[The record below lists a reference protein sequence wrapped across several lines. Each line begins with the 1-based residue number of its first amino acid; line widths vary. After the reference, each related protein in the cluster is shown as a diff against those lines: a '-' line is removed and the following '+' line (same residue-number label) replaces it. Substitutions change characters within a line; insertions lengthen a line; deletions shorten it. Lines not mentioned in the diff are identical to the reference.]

1 MSQSN
6 SVAPDVNPSAA
17 SALASE
23 AKNRTSTLEPQF
35 YCALALPL
43 SNADLKSRVAGL
55 AILVPPISAAEDLDS
70 DKPLEPAA
78 VTDNMGS
85 ESTSVELNDKVQRLN
100 ALLAQE
106 GQQPQLSLGALPQH
120 KAVTHTQPVERTGK
134 PQLLLCQLPA
144 HAQVSPS
151 FLWQQKIDPYNLR
164 HGLTTVEFLQAS
176 DYCLQP
182 RSAQDVLISFAL
194 RHYTVLNAMALQNY
208 RLPNVLT
215 RFNYVL
221 DIKTALF
228 TCVYFGQRQ
237 DLWQSVARNTW
248 RNLTRAAEALD
259 FDFGQVNLE
268 NPASPAGQAY
278 QADQEGQAAPVPALD
293 STGGAAERA
302 PVQFQPRR
310 RVAALSY
317 VYLHLWHIEPKIMAF
332 LQHSWA
338 QRLKFVASHQ
348 YMVSLDEK
356 DQLCLLRVL
365 GYDLKL
371 RLLKAISSNGH
382 EIKLVVVNLDLAPL
396 LAPTSILTP
405 SRQQALGFDLQ
416 FEMQRLDQADLQ
428 ALGIE
433 QWPPQQDSESEFYKE
448 LSDIKAGMTSLGV
461 DLSQED
467 SEAETDAAEEEEEE
481 EVAVDATAKP
491 KRKRVSKKTSSK
503 VDAADAT
510 TAETTAKVTKARKSK
525 KSAVLEPE
533 SDAASAP
540 APKRKRSSKKAADAA
555 ASAAAAA
562 ASAELL
568 PAEGL
573 LIPEAQDTSA
583 ASDKP
588 KSTRRK
594 SAAKAE
600 EPKKDAKAT
609 KAAKA
614 TSTAAKAKGKKTK
627 SQPEQAT
634 SNEESLLEQKGEK
647 SFPEL
652 IDSIRHELK
661 SFDPKSPEAQEPET
675 TEEPASSL
683 LEQDKKQKS
692 EEEFSNLTDS
702 LRSALQSFEPESS
715 AANEAEVVP
724 ATDDTTTQVAA
735 VSSDDVTETV
745 VPSVEQGEAQLNDA
759 TFSSLMDSL
768 ILASKGVEA
777 NEAIAHD
784 QETATNDGATAALAA
799 PAPAPAMADDSV
811 SAEASDIAPVAPEE
825 PADFAES
832 TAAPA
837 ALAETAPA
845 DGAENALTSETVMAI
860 DPAVQAE
867 AAPVATAAEAAPVAT
882 AAAVAAP
889 EAVSAVAAA
898 PVRAHVDEQALLS
911 AEGQH
916 KLYSVVDR
924 MAAAANVVDYA
935 AQAAAEIAAQNIPV
949 SSNEICSQA
958 QGVFKLQELPFY
970 HRYWLTVAAGHVDT
984 WWELHELL
992 ADESLG
998 AAETNDSDA
1007 SPVSKGQLASA
1018 KVLALLQEQLQYQG
1032 AWGAQALCY
1041 LYENLRMQMDEE
1053 SRRRYEQYAHRLQKA
1068 HAAGISAE
1076 IDRLYGNLAEKDV
1089 FGQRLLERIAAV
1101 LLS

>member
-120 KAVTHTQPVERTGK
+120 KAVTHSQPVERTGK

-268 NPASPAGQAY
+268 NPASSAGQAY

-302 PVQFQPRR
+302 PVQLQPRR

-433 QWPPQQDSESEFYKE
+433 QWPPQQDSESEFYKG
-448 LSDIKAGMTSLGV
+448 LSDLKAGLTSLGV
-461 DLSQED
+461 DLIQED

-503 VDAADAT
+503 VDAEDASATDAT
-510 TAETTAKVTKARKSK
+510 TAETTAKETKARKSK

-540 APKRKRSSKKAADAA
+540 APKRKRSSKKAAP
-555 ASAAAAA
+555 
-562 ASAELL
+562 LL
-568 PAEGL
+568 SSYQLKACSFLRLKIRAL
-573 LIPEAQDTSA
+573 LRT
-583 ASDKP
+583 
-588 KSTRRK
+588 
-594 SAAKAE
+594 
-600 EPKKDAKAT
+600 
-609 KAAKA
+609 
-614 TSTAAKAKGKKTK
+614 
-627 SQPEQAT
+627 
-634 SNEESLLEQKGEK
+634 
-647 SFPEL
+647 
-652 IDSIRHELK
+652 
-661 SFDPKSPEAQEPET
+661 
-675 TEEPASSL
+675 
-683 LEQDKKQKS
+683 
-692 EEEFSNLTDS
+692 S
-702 LRSALQSFEPESS
+702 LRAL
-715 AANEAEVVP
+715 VVR
-724 ATDDTTTQVAA
+724 V
-735 VSSDDVTETV
+735 
-745 VPSVEQGEAQLNDA
+745 
-759 TFSSLMDSL
+759 
-768 ILASKGVEA
+768 
-777 NEAIAHD
+777 
-784 QETATNDGATAALAA
+784 
-799 PAPAPAMADDSV
+799 
-811 SAEASDIAPVAPEE
+811 
-825 PADFAES
+825 
-832 TAAPA
+832 
-837 ALAETAPA
+837 
-845 DGAENALTSETVMAI
+845 
-860 DPAVQAE
+860 
-867 AAPVATAAEAAPVAT
+867 
-882 AAAVAAP
+882 
-889 EAVSAVAAA
+889 
-898 PVRAHVDEQALLS
+898 
-911 AEGQH
+911 
-916 KLYSVVDR
+916 
-924 MAAAANVVDYA
+924 
-935 AQAAAEIAAQNIPV
+935 
-949 SSNEICSQA
+949 
-958 QGVFKLQELPFY
+958 
-970 HRYWLTVAAGHVDT
+970 
-984 WWELHELL
+984 
-992 ADESLG
+992 
-998 AAETNDSDA
+998 
-1007 SPVSKGQLASA
+1007 
-1018 KVLALLQEQLQYQG
+1018 
-1032 AWGAQALCY
+1032 
-1041 LYENLRMQMDEE
+1041 
-1053 SRRRYEQYAHRLQKA
+1053 
-1068 HAAGISAE
+1068 
-1076 IDRLYGNLAEKDV
+1076 
-1089 FGQRLLERIAAV
+1089 
-1101 LLS
+1101 